1 MHRSMSFCCIANYI
15 AIATFMVITNL
26 SYAYDTSSSQDWK
39 FSGNLY
45 LWAVSIG
52 GETSAGDDIDIG
64 FDDVWDNLNVALM
77 GWGAARNGNWV
88 ICTDIQY
95 AVLEGNDNTTAD
107 LVGQPVEA
115 RLNLKM
121 TQWLAQVAG
130 GYTVSR
136 SEKHMLDVF
145 AGARYFYQK
154 SEFEFRVGSEKLEF
168 NDSKDVIDGII
179 GVNSHL
185 NLNDNWYLSS
195 YVDVGTGDSE
205 FTWQGMATL
214 GYKLN
219 NFDAIIG
226 YRHIYWDFE
235 DDEDLGE
242 DYNNF
247 DLSGPLAGITF
258 RF

>member
-1 MHRSMSFCCIANYI
+1 MQIRATISHLVKLVLIIAFTVSNS
-15 AIATFMVITNL
+15 
-26 SYAYDTSSSQDWK
+26 SYAYDTTASEGWK

-64 FDDVWDNLNVALM
+64 FDDVWDNLNIALM

-88 ICTDIQY
+88 IFTDIQY
-95 AVLEGNDNTTAD
+95 AVLEGDDSTTAD
-107 LVGQPVEA
+107 LVGQPVNA
-115 RLNLKM
+115 KLNLKM

-136 SEKHMLDVF
+136 SEKHMLDLFV
-145 AGARYFYQK
+145 GARYFYQK
-154 SEFEFRVGSEKLEF
+154 SEFDFRVDSEKFEF
-168 NDSKDVIDGII
+168 NDSKDVIDGIV
-179 GVNSHL
+179 GVNSNL
-185 NLNDNWYLSS
+185 ALNDSWYLSS

-205 FTWQGMATL
+205 FTWQGMAVL

-219 NFDAIIG
+219 NFDATIG
-226 YRHIYWDFE
+226 YRYIYWDFE